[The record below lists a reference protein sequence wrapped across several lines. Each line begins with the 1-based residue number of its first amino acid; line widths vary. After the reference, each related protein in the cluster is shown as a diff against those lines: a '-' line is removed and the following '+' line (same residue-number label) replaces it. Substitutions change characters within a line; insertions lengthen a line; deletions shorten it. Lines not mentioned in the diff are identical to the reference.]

1 MTHSRAVGRCAQEHG
16 HPPDPGEHLES
27 GGRAALCGRGSG
39 RPHAAQLTPHSP
51 AWGPRPARPCRF
63 YFLPSKNG
71 AEGGRKTHLKT
82 SPETW
87 PNSRRVSAPENSLPG
102 HPGGRPWPPAPQIKG
117 PPPTLPTV
125 AARKELSL
133 VQAECDASRLT

>member
-1 MTHSRAVGRCAQEHG
+1 MLRSMATRQTQVSTLKAAAGQPSAGEARAGLMQ
-16 HPPDPGEHLES
+16 PSSP
-27 GGRAALCGRGSG
+27 
-39 RPHAAQLTPHSP
+39 PHSP

-71 AEGGRKTHLKT
+71 AEGGRKTHLKN

-87 PNSRRVSAPENSLPG
+87 SNSRRVSAPENSLPG

-125 AARKELSL
+125 AAQKELSL